1 MLNKLKGLIRE
12 EEGQGLTEYGLV
24 LGVIAVAA
32 VGTIYLFRN
41 EIISIYQQALDNVQS
56 RPSDTPSIT

>member
-41 EIISIYQQALDNVQS
+41 EIVAIYQQALTNVKS
-56 RPSDTPSIT
+56 RPSDTPSIS